1 MEEDYRK
8 MKQEKERLYL
18 EERSLVDMALK
29 LISLPNIICC
39 SGTDILSRS
48 REEAGQYYIQKGY
61 LFRLQEYE
69 KVGNSSWSLQRPK
82 RTNICILWLWENQE
96 NVLVFRFIL
105 SLKTM
110 HLPRLKEMQT
120 SKLTTIMD
128 KSPWDSQNVTSI
140 LCVSQ
145 VLSQKAVLSF
155 YKSMSP
161 PPSPPN
167 TMLKDQRNCALT
179 VSTLSV
185 GWGEGVG
192 TKSVSSARIQ
202 FRVC

>member
-48 REEAGQYYIQKGY
+48 REGAGQYYIQKGY

-161 PPSPPN
+161 PPSPLPTQYNVERSKELCLDGFN
-167 TMLKDQRNCALT
+167 TVC
-179 VSTLSV
+179 
-185 GWGEGVG
+185 GVG
-192 TKSVSSARIQ
+192 GGGRDVQ
-202 FRVC
+202 C